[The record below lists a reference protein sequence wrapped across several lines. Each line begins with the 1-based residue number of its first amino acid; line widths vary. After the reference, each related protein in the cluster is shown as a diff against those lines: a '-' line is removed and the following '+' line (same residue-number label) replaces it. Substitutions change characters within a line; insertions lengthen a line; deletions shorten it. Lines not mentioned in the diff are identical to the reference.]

1 MKPLTIYIAGPISAP
16 TKHKMLDNVQ
26 KAFDVALEI
35 AKKGHIFY
43 LPHLSVFFDEYA
55 QEKEVS
61 LPWEYWMEFDDV
73 WAQKCDALFYIAS
86 SKGTD
91 IELARAKELGK
102 QIFYSL
108 DEVPKV
114 GEQL

>member
-1 MKPLTIYIAGPISAP
+1 MDKLKIYIAGPLSAP
-16 TKHKMLDNVQ
+16 TKHGMLDNIQ

-43 LPHLSVFFDEYA
+43 LPHLSFFFDEYA

-61 LPWEYWMEFDDV
+61 LPWEYWMEFDKY
-73 WAQKCDALFYIAS
+73 WIEQSDALFFIGS
-86 SKGTD
+86 SPGADK
-91 IELARAKELGK
+91 ELEWAKEMGK

-108 DEVPKV
+108 DEVEAV
-114 GEQL
+114 E